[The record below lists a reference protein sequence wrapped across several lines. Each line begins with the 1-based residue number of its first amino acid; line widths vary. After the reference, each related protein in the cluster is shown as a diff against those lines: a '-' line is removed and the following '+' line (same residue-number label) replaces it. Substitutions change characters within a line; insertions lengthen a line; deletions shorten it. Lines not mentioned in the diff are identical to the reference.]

1 MARWR
6 DLIDLEAVPVI
17 TSAAAVE
24 RIGPRL

>member
-24 RIGPRL
+24 QIAPRL